1 VSIAAVVFTV
11 LLVNVFVLCWRLWA
25 LSATVIDTELPFET
39 GGP

>member
-1 VSIAAVVFTV
+1 
-11 LLVNVFVLCWRLWA
+11 VFVLCWRLWA